1 MQELIV
7 LGLTLALAWF
17 ILRVGKR
24 NKEKPFSR
32 TLHKQSDTHRLMK
45 LFFSMPISN
54 NQQNLSQLTKHKEK
68 GMIKVIVLGNE
79 AYWISNHIFY
89 VAEAVNGEVQRHT
102 AKPIDTSTL
111 SKSDLDKMLFI
122 LDSLRDGKRDDRG
135 SSGHK

>member
-17 ILRVGKR
+17 ILRVGKK

-89 VAEAVNGEVQRHT
+89 VAEAVDGEVQRHT

-111 SKSDLDKMLFI
+111 SKGDLDKMLFI

>member
-7 LGLTLALAWF
+7 VGLTLALAWF

-89 VAEAVNGEVQRHT
+89 VAEAVDGEVQRHT
-102 AKPIDTSTL
+102 AKPIDTSAL
-111 SKSDLDKMLFI
+111 SKGDLDKMLFI